1 MRRVRRRPLP
11 RPARNHKP
19 TFTCKNVA
27 KTRLRPTSL
36 CQQAARC
43 AQYSAPT
50 TQCRERKWSFAP
62 DGKCS
67 RRKPD
72 KEAWRNGGDPSI
84 ALPHPALPAPA
95 QKASS
100 PSVAR
105 TCACTRDHGRT
116 IARARVCT
124 HSRICAC
131 TRTCASTRTCVHT
144 CTHIRAA
151 ATAAPTPA
159 PAPAPNVARIC
170 TCSRTYI
177 CAAATAAKG
186 PRCPLYR
193 RTHLHKIATGREV
206 KFNFLRIWPLLANNP
221 RS

>member
-1 MRRVRRRPLP
+1 MPRAEVEFRAGRQMLATKTRQGGMAKRRRPLDS
-11 RPARNHKP
+11 
-19 TFTCKNVA
+19 VA
-27 KTRLRPTSL
+27 AS
-36 CQQAARC
+36 
-43 AQYSAPT
+43 
-50 TQCRERKWSFAP
+50 
-62 DGKCS
+62 
-67 RRKPD
+67 
-72 KEAWRNGGDPSI
+72 
-84 ALPHPALPAPA
+84 ALPAPA

-100 PSVAR
+100 PSLAR
-105 TCACTRDHGRT
+105 TCVRSRDHGRT
-116 IARARVCT
+116 TARARVCT

-131 TRTCASTRTCVHT
+131 SRTCVHT

-151 ATAAPTPA
+151 ATAAPA